1 MTHLIACSVLTL
13 LLVTT
18 CDFDESMCGFV
29 QDQNDVFDWRRQ
41 KGSTV
46 SVNTG
51 PSADHTG
58 TGGCFTKLMT

>member
-1 MTHLIACSVLTL
+1 MDLNVCIVLTL
-13 LLVTT
+13 ILVSS

-41 KGSTV
+41 KGSTG
-46 SVNTG
+46 SSNTG

-58 TGGCFTKLMT
+58 IGGCLLSD